1 MEWIGGEFAFMAASA
16 GRAFIIL
23 MDPVR
28 LLYLGAGCMM
38 GLVLGIIPGIGGLA
52 GTAMLL
58 PFTFNMDPYTAFAL
72 LLGLGS
78 TTATGDPIPAIL
90 FGVPGGAASAA
101 TVLDGFPMA
110 KKGEAGRAL
119 SAAYMSSLMGG
130 VFGAF
135 LMAISIPILR
145 PVMLFLGS
153 PELLAFS
160 VLGISM
166 VAILS
171 GSAPLRGMTA
181 GCLGI
186 MIAMIGTDP
195 QSGTLRWTFDSLYLW
210 DGLPLTPLLL
220 GVFALPELC
229 DLLISRTAIA
239 SDTSVSNIY
248 KGQWQGV
255 KDCGQHW
262 WLIMRCSW
270 IGGGIGSIPGIS
282 ASVVDWLAYGHALKT
297 EKDAALTFGKGDVR
311 GVIASESSNNAK
323 EGGALV
329 PTVAFGV
336 PGSATMAILL
346 GAFLIHGLVPGPDML
361 TKNLDITYA
370 MAWSIALAN
379 ILGAGMCYAFSPQFA
394 KLSVLRFS
402 LILPAVL
409 GILYIGAF
417 EASRQWGDL
426 YTLLFFGLLGWIMK
440 QFKWPRPPLIL
451 GVVLGDTIERYL
463 FISVERYGLSWLDR
477 VVVAILFTIAII
489 GLVRPFLQDIRYHA
503 RDRQQA
509 TVARESFATSGSI
522 WTTAI
527 VRLALVTTPG
537 LFIADFATWLL
548 TLTGSN
554 FEPAMAMKIVVSCII
569 AGPLLAW
576 WLYSRHISRDSFV
589 VLAIILV
596 ALALGQLLTT
606 FPMFV
611 PTFTNSATAVL
622 VVIGIAFVKSI
633 IVGLVL
639 VLWLSRGKS
648 TRENVIADAN
658 GYLDRLVKRWDVLKT
673 GFTRMVTEFEPPRFN
688 VTQLFTMFMIALI
701 GAMVLMSLRWDFSAK
716 IVPLV
721 VGTVALT
728 AAGLSLLNDMCRKPE
743 PGVGSL
749 VDQAI
754 QEVEQAMSASGGTA
768 EAAINA
774 GPGGITANPAAVA
787 DQKIHM
793 DLTSDTAHLPV
804 ELIIKRAA
812 RFFGYLVAFM
822 GVMAVIGLIP
832 TVAVFVV
839 FFMRYENSERW
850 SLIIPYAVILLV
862 SISFVFDYVMSI
874 PWPPTL
880 IGQWFPALKFIP
892 SV

>member
-1 MEWIGGEFAFMAASA
+1 MEAIGGEIGFMAASA
-16 GRAFIIL
+16 GKAFLLL
-23 MDPVR
+23 MEPHR
-28 LLYLGAGCMM
+28 LMFLGAGCIM
-38 GLVLGIIPGIGGLA
+38 GLVLGIIPGIGGLT

-58 PFTFNMDPYTAFAL
+58 PFTFNMDPYAAFAL
-72 LLGLGS
+72 LLGLGA

-130 VFGAF
+130 VFGAV

-145 PVMLFLGS
+145 PVMLFIGS

-166 VAILS
+166 VAVLS
-171 GSAPLRGMTA
+171 GNAPLRGIVA
-181 GCLGI
+181 GCLGV

-195 QSGTLRWTFDSLYLW
+195 QTGTLRWTFDSLYLW

-229 DLLISRTAIA
+229 DLLIARVAIA
-239 SDTSVSNIY
+239 ADTGTANIY

-255 KDCGQHW
+255 KDCFRHW

-297 EKDAALTFGKGDVR
+297 EKGASATFGKGDVR

-346 GAFLIHGLVPGPDML
+346 GAFLIHGLV
-361 TKNLDITYA
+361 TKNLSITYA
-370 MAWSIALAN
+370 MVWSVALAN
-379 ILGAGMCYAFSPQFA
+379 ILGAGLCYAFSPQFA
-394 KLSVLRFS
+394 KLATLRYT

-409 GILYIGAF
+409 GIIYIGAF
-417 EASRQWGDL
+417 EATRQWGDL
-426 YTLLFFGLLGWIMK
+426 FTLLFFGLVGWIMK

-463 FISVERYGLSWLDR
+463 FISIERYGLSWMLR
-477 VVVAILFTIAII
+477 PVVVILFALAILGI
-489 GLVRPFLQDIRYHA
+489 VRPFLQDVRHQGGV
-503 RDRQQA
+503 RRMLTSFQA
-509 TVARESFATSGSI
+509 
-522 WTTAI
+522 
-527 VRLALVTTPG
+527 
-537 LFIADFATWLL
+537 
-548 TLTGSN
+548 
-554 FEPAMAMKIVVSCII
+554 
-569 AGPLLAW
+569 
-576 WLYSRHISRDSFV
+576 
-589 VLAIILV
+589 
-596 ALALGQLLTT
+596 
-606 FPMFV
+606 
-611 PTFTNSATAVL
+611 
-622 VVIGIAFVKSI
+622 
-633 IVGLVL
+633 
-639 VLWLSRGKS
+639 
-648 TRENVIADAN
+648 
-658 GYLDRLVKRWDVLKT
+658 
-673 GFTRMVTEFEPPRFN
+673 PRFHPS
-688 VTQLFTMFMIALI
+688 QLFTIFMIALI
-701 GAMVLMSLRWDFSAK
+701 GAAVVASLRWDFSAK

-721 VGTVALT
+721 VGTVGLC
-728 AAGLSLLNDMCRKPE
+728 AAAVSLFNEMCRKP
-743 PGVGSL
+743 V
-749 VDQAI
+749 
-754 QEVEQAMSASGGTA
+754 
-768 EAAINA
+768 
-774 GPGGITANPAAVA
+774 AVA
-787 DQKIHM
+787 SEGMAEHAQHEVGQKIHM

-804 ELIIKRAA
+804 REIITRAGW
-812 RFFGYLVAFM
+812 FFGYLLGFM
-822 GVMAVIGLIP
+822 AVMSVIGLIP

-839 FFMRYENSERW
+839 FFMRYEARERW
-850 SLIIPYAVILLV
+850 VLVIPYAAVLV
-862 SISFVFDYVMSI
+862 LFIWLAFDYFMAV

-880 IGQWFPALKFIP
+880 IGQWFPALKAIP

>member
-1 MEWIGGEFAFMAASA
+1 MDMIGGEIVFMSSSA
-16 GRAFIIL
+16 GRAFVIL
-23 MDPVR
+23 MDWHR
-28 LLYLGAGCMM
+28 LIYLGAGCMM

-130 VFGAF
+130 VFGAA
-135 LMAISIPILR
+135 LMAVSIPILR
-145 PVMLFLGS
+145 PVMLFIGS

-166 VAILS
+166 VAVLS
-171 GSAPLRGMTA
+171 GNAPLRGIVA
-181 GCLGI
+181 GCLGV

-195 QSGTLRWTFDSLYLW
+195 QTGTLRWTFDSLYLW

-229 DLLISRTAIA
+229 DLLIARVAISA
-239 SDTSVSNIY
+239 DTGTKNIY

-255 KDCGQHW
+255 KDCFNNW

-297 EKDAALTFGKGDVR
+297 EKGASATFGKGDVR

-370 MAWSIALAN
+370 MVWSVALAN

-409 GILYIGAF
+409 GIIYIGAF
-417 EASRQWGDL
+417 EATRQWGDL
-426 YTLLFFGLLGWIMK
+426 YSLLAFGLLGWIMK

-463 FISVERYGLSWLDR
+463 FISVERYGLSWLAR
-477 VVVAILFTIAII
+477 PVVAILFTIAII
-489 GLVRPFLQDIRYHA
+489 GLVRPFMADIRIH
-503 RDRQQA
+503 
-509 TVARESFATSGSI
+509 GGI
-522 WTTAI
+522 KKM
-527 VRLALVTTPG
+527 
-537 LFIADFATWLL
+537 L
-548 TLTGSN
+548 TN
-554 FEPAMAMKIVVSCII
+554 FQ
-569 AGPLLAW
+569 G
-576 WLYSRHISRDSFV
+576 
-589 VLAIILV
+589 
-596 ALALGQLLTT
+596 
-606 FPMFV
+606 
-611 PTFTNSATAVL
+611 
-622 VVIGIAFVKSI
+622 
-633 IVGLVL
+633 
-639 VLWLSRGKS
+639 
-648 TRENVIADAN
+648 
-658 GYLDRLVKRWDVLKT
+658 
-673 GFTRMVTEFEPPRFN
+673 PRFHPS
-688 VTQLFTMFMIALI
+688 QLFTIFVITVL
-701 GAMVLMSLRWDFSAK
+701 GAAVVASLQWDFSAK

-721 VGTVALT
+721 VGTVGLT
-728 AAGLSLLNDMCRKPE
+728 AAALSLFNEMCRKPAAAAAE
-743 PGVGSL
+743 GLAEHAQHEVG
-749 VDQAI
+749 
-754 QEVEQAMSASGGTA
+754 E
-768 EAAINA
+768 
-774 GPGGITANPAAVA
+774 
-787 DQKIHM
+787 KIHM
-793 DLTSDTAHLPV
+793 DLV
-804 ELIIKRAA
+804 
-812 RFFGYLVAFM
+812 
-822 GVMAVIGLIP
+822 
-832 TVAVFVV
+832 
-839 FFMRYENSERW
+839 
-850 SLIIPYAVILLV
+850 
-862 SISFVFDYVMSI
+862 
-874 PWPPTL
+874 
-880 IGQWFPALKFIP
+880 
-892 SV
+892 

>member
-1 MEWIGGEFAFMAASA
+1 MEAVTAEIAFMATAA
-16 GRAFIIL
+16 GKAFVIL

-28 LLYLGAGCMM
+28 LMYLAAGCVM
-38 GLVLGIIPGIGGLA
+38 GLVLGIVPGIGGLA

-78 TTATGDPIPAIL
+78 TTATGDPIPAVL

-160 VLGISM
+160 VL
-166 VAILS
+166 S
-171 GSAPLRGMTA
+171 GNAPLRGLTA
-181 GCLGI
+181 GCIGI

-229 DLLISRTAIA
+229 DLLIARTAIA
-239 SDTSVSNIY
+239 TDTSMTNIY

-255 KDCGQHW
+255 KDCFKHW

-297 EKDAALTFGKGDVR
+297 EKGASATFGKGDVR

-361 TKNLDITYA
+361 TKHLSVTYA
-370 MAWSIALAN
+370 MVWSIALAN
-379 ILGAGMCYAFSPQFA
+379 VLGAGLCYAFSPQFA
-394 KLSVLRFS
+394 KLATLRYS

-409 GILYIGAF
+409 GIIYIGAF
-417 EASRQWGDL
+417 EATRQWGDL
-426 YTLLFFGLLGWIMK
+426 FTLLFFGLVGWIMK

-463 FISVERYGLSWLDR
+463 FISIERYGLSWMLR
-477 VVVAILFTIAII
+477 PIVFGLFALAIL
-489 GLVRPFLQDIRYHA
+489 GLVRPFLQDIRSQGGA
-503 RDRQQA
+503 RKML
-509 TVARESFATSGSI
+509 TSFQ
-522 WTTAI
+522 
-527 VRLALVTTPG
+527 R
-537 LFIADFATWLL
+537 
-548 TLTGSN
+548 
-554 FEPAMAMKIVVSCII
+554 
-569 AGPLLAW
+569 
-576 WLYSRHISRDSFV
+576 
-589 VLAIILV
+589 
-596 ALALGQLLTT
+596 
-606 FPMFV
+606 
-611 PTFTNSATAVL
+611 PTFHL
-622 VVIGIAFVKSI
+622 
-633 IVGLVL
+633 
-639 VLWLSRGKS
+639 
-648 TRENVIADAN
+648 
-658 GYLDRLVKRWDVLKT
+658 
-673 GFTRMVTEFEPPRFN
+673 P
-688 VTQLFTMFMIALI
+688 QLFTMFMIVLI
-701 GAMVLMSLRWDFSAK
+701 GAAVAASLNWDFSAK

-721 VGTVALT
+721 VGVV
-728 AAGLSLLNDMCRKPE
+728 GLSAAALSLFNEMCRKPAAAATE
-743 PGVGSL
+743 GL
-749 VDQAI
+749 AEEAQH
-754 QEVEQAMSASGGTA
+754 EVE
-768 EAAINA
+768 E
-774 GPGGITANPAAVA
+774 
-787 DQKIHM
+787 KIHM
-793 DLTSDTAHLPV
+793 DLTSDTGHLPV
-804 ELIIKRAA
+804 REIIVRAA
-812 RFFGYLVAFM
+812 WFFGYLVGFM
-822 GVMAVIGLIP
+822 GEMAVIGLIP

-839 FFMRYENSERW
+839 FFMRYEARERW
-850 SLIIPYAVILLV
+850 SLVVPYAVVLV
-862 SISFVFDYVMSI
+862 FFIWLAFDYFMAV

-880 IGQWFPALKFIP
+880 VGSWFPALKAIP

>member
-1 MEWIGGEFAFMAASA
+1 MESIAAEIAFMATSA
-16 GRAFIIL
+16 GKAFVIL
-23 MDPVR
+23 MDPMR
-28 LLYLGAGCMM
+28 LMYLSAGCMM
-38 GLVLGIIPGIGGLA
+38 GLVLGIVPGIGGLA

-78 TTATGDPIPAIL
+78 TTATGDPIPAVL

-119 SAAYMSSLMGG
+119 SAAYMSSRMGG

-145 PVMLFLGS
+145 PVMLYLGS

-171 GSAPLRGMTA
+171 GNAPLRGLAA
-181 GCLGI
+181 GCLGV

-195 QSGTLRWTFDSLYLW
+195 QTGTLRWTFDSLYLW

-229 DLLISRTAIA
+229 DLLIGRSTISA
-239 SDTSVSNIY
+239 DTSIANIY
-248 KGQWQGV
+248 KGQLLGM
-255 KDCGQHW
+255 KDCFRHW

-297 EKDAALTFGKGDVR
+297 EKGANLTFGKGDVR

-361 TKNLDITYA
+361 TKNLSITYA
-370 MAWSIALAN
+370 MVWSVALAN
-379 ILGAGMCYAFSPQFA
+379 VLGAGLCYAFSPQFA
-394 KLSVLRFS
+394 KLATLRYS

-409 GILYIGAF
+409 SGVYIGAF
-417 EASRQWGDL
+417 EATRQWGDL
-426 YTLLFFGLLGWIMK
+426 YSLLVFGLLGWIMK

-463 FISVERYGLSWLDR
+463 FISVERYGISWFAR
-477 VVVAILFTIAII
+477 PVVAILFIIAII
-489 GLVRPFLQDIRYHA
+489 GLVRPFMQDIRIH
-503 RDRQQA
+503 
-509 TVARESFATSGSI
+509 GGI
-522 WTTAI
+522 KKM
-527 VRLALVTTPG
+527 
-537 LFIADFATWLL
+537 L
-548 TLTGSN
+548 TN
-554 FEPAMAMKIVVSCII
+554 FQ
-569 AGPLLAW
+569 G
-576 WLYSRHISRDSFV
+576 
-589 VLAIILV
+589 
-596 ALALGQLLTT
+596 
-606 FPMFV
+606 
-611 PTFTNSATAVL
+611 
-622 VVIGIAFVKSI
+622 
-633 IVGLVL
+633 
-639 VLWLSRGKS
+639 
-648 TRENVIADAN
+648 
-658 GYLDRLVKRWDVLKT
+658 
-673 GFTRMVTEFEPPRFN
+673 PRFHPS
-688 VTQLFTMFMIALI
+688 QLFTIFVITVLGAACLMAL
-701 GAMVLMSLRWDFSAK
+701 SWDFSAK

-721 VGTVALT
+721 IGITALI
-728 AAGLSLLNDMCRKPE
+728 ASGVSLFNDLCRKPE
-743 PGVGSL
+743 AGMESL
-749 VDQAI
+749 IDQTI
-754 QEVEQAMSASGGTA
+754 HEVERQISAGGSGGGGSG
-768 EAAINA
+768 EAAA
-774 GPGGITANPAAVA
+774 A

-793 DLTSDTAHLPV
+793 DLTSETGHLPLNV
-804 ELIIKRAA
+804 IITRAA
-812 RFFGYLVAFM
+812 RFFGYLLVFM
-822 GVMAVIGLIP
+822 GIMAIIGLIP
-832 TVAVFVV
+832 TVGLFVV

-850 SLIIPYAVILLV
+850 PLVITYATVLVIV
-862 SISFVFDYVMSI
+862 ITFVFEHIMHI

-880 IGQWFPALKFIP
+880 LGQWFPELKSII
-892 SV
+892 